1 MLKVEFSASLLQSSV
16 SHDPSEITLICWF
29 AAQNIFLIN
38 YQCWKRFIFYG
49 THAVFFRILWWI
61 NVQKNSMSL
70 KQKSFVT
77 YMSLLGSMCL
87 TVVSVWIVME
97 VCDVSHLSVFTPV
110 ALHGHWRL
118 TQLVFHIGN
127 FCWGEAD
134 QVEMIWITEH
144 YLWN

>member
-1 MLKVEFSASLLQSSV
+1 MNKSSKEQHV
-16 SHDPSEITLICWF
+16 FETEIVC
-29 AAQNIFLIN
+29 NI
-38 YQCWKRFIFYG
+38 
-49 THAVFFRILWWI
+49 HVFTGI
-61 NVQKNSMSL
+61 NVFDCGVCVDCN
-70 KQKSFVT
+70 
-77 YMSLLGSMCL
+77 GG
-87 TVVSVWIVME
+87 

-118 TQLVFHIGN
+118 TQLVFHVGN